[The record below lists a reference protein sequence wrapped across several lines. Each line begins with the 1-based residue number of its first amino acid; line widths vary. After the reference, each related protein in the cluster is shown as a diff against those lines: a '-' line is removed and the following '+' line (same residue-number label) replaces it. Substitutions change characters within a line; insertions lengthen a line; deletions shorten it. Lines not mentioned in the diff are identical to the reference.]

1 MFFLPHGQA
10 ANWGASKEGSPIIGR
25 DGSVIEST
33 VLFIPV
39 RSWSDGSP
47 APPPPTKPRCD
58 DSFGVGR
65 KGSKVTFGQKS
76 ATKKHEFYLAGSQS
90 ERQSL
95 RLCTTNELESCRD
108 MGMIRSGVLLIAVS
122 WLSSP
127 VPAEAQRAKAITER
141 EIAYLKAGEED
152 QPPAD
157 PWSCVGCPGAAE
169 YAKAMEFF
177 ASRKSRYDACL
188 AAYAHLIKAAEA
200 GHVGAF
206 VNLGDCRQYNY
217 PGLPT
222 DWEQAFA
229 WYRKAAERGD
239 AEAQYRLG
247 FHLLNQFRRTTDAG
261 EWLKRAADQGHLKAM
276 FLYAQMASSPPEK
289 FSAMRR
295 AAEAGSP
302 EAMFRTGEM
311 LLNGEG
317 TPPDKAAA
325 LKWFQRIRDEKLELH
340 DFFAKEDSDRV
351 IPCALAPEVV
361 PPDAAEATEAQ
372 RREHERLQGT
382 CEDLVTTGRI
392 PSNPETA
399 HLCAL
404 FAESNVDAAIAY
416 ANGEATRPEL
426 DLALHFACA
435 SAGELA
441 AAELSAL
448 VRRITDEMQGGKHQP
463 FGLCDIAT
471 SGEHD
476 AQCSQYFTEAARR
489 ERNNRLAAGTARW
502 PASARRILERLR
514 KTADIFIERKASID
528 NTPPAAG
535 GHQAAREIEVVDAEE
550 EALVSRALSLGNKIY
565 REPDAA
571 VATAVDRELNR
582 SYQAARKRCDV
593 DAHQEVSICPAPQA
607 LQEMERA
614 WMPLRDTW
622 IELEQELARGRVEPA
637 VVDRAVRVD
646 LTRDQAKYLRRICSL
661 GRD

>member
-1 MFFLPHGQA
+1 MA
-10 ANWGASKEGSPIIGR
+10 
-25 DGSVIEST
+25 
-33 VLFIPV
+33 
-39 RSWSDGSP
+39 RS
-47 APPPPTKPRCD
+47 A
-58 DSFGVGR
+58 
-65 KGSKVTFGQKS
+65 
-76 ATKKHEFYLAGSQS
+76 
-90 ERQSL
+90 
-95 RLCTTNELESCRD
+95 
-108 MGMIRSGVLLIAVS
+108 VLLIALS
-122 WLSSP
+122 WLPSP
-127 VPAEAQRAKAITER
+127 APAEAQLPKATAER

-152 QPPAD
+152 EPARD
-157 PWSCVGCPGAAE
+157 PWLCVGCPGAGE
-169 YAKAMEFF
+169 YAEAMKFF

-188 AAYAHLIKAAEA
+188 AAYPHLLKAAEA

-206 VNLGDCRQYNY
+206 VHLGDCRQYNY

-239 AEAQYRLG
+239 AEGQYRLG
-247 FHLLNQFRRTTDAG
+247 FYLLNQFRRTTEAA
-261 EWLKRAADQGHLKAM
+261 EWLKRAADQGHRKAM
-276 FLYAQMASSPPEK
+276 YLYAQMERSPSER

-311 LLNGEG
+311 LLQGEG
-317 TPPDKAAA
+317 TPADKPAA
-325 LKWFQRIRDEKLELH
+325 LEWFKRIRDEKLELH

-361 PPDAAEATEAQ
+361 PPDVDRATEAQ
-372 RREHERLQGT
+372 RREYERLHDT
-382 CEDLVTTGRI
+382 CDDLVIAGRA

-416 ANGEATRPEL
+416 ANGTGTKREL
-426 DLALHFACA
+426 DLALHFACE
-435 SAGELA
+435 SELA

-448 VRRITDEMQGGKHQP
+448 VRRITDEIQGGKHQP

-476 AQCSQYFTEAARR
+476 AQCSEFFMEAARR
-489 ERNNRLAAGTARW
+489 ERNDRLAAGTAQW
-502 PASARRILERLR
+502 SASARRILERLR
-514 KTADIFIERKASID
+514 KTAGVFNESKASID

-535 GHQAAREIEVVDAEE
+535 GHQAAREVEAVDAEE
-550 EALVSRALSLGNKIY
+550 EALVSRALSLGNKTY
-565 REPDAA
+565 REPEAPVVRA
-571 VATAVDRELNR
+571 VERELNQ

-593 DAHQEVSICPAPQA
+593 DAHQEVSICPAPGA

-614 WMPLRDTW
+614 WIPLRDAW

-646 LTRDQAKYLRRICSL
+646 LSREQAKYLRGICTS
-661 GRD
+661 GGE